1 MGWMGYFEYAGNE
14 IINGPR
20 VEAYARHLSWFKKYF
35 KNPVLAPMLGHR
47 PYQSPLVDDA
57 PWTDPDDEA
66 SYDFLGVYPLS
77 VDGLENSSRSS
88 VVTESL
94 GDGGTPGRVRHGT
107 KQPVFNVALIANS
120 EAGAEYGM
128 KWLRRATLGAGC
140 GPNATDD
147 CFGAALCYLSSEPQ
161 ADLQSVPRGSTAA
174 VLSGGNA
181 DTDADIVVSG
191 GDAFS
196 DAGTA
201 ITRPWSDPE
210 AWDGGE
216 SWTTFSTDTFDPDHL
231 GDTTMSGG
239 DASSVPGLLSRTTSL
254 FNVTTYAGDDP
265 VNCLPP
271 YLRSLRQVVFNTGP
285 TLTAKHSLR
294 GGEAWIVTFTGVA
307 GNPAEL
313 GPELE
318 VVTGF
323 LDPNVANPWAGGLTP
338 EGGIIDLDGF
348 MLSDESPCD
357 PITPTPIYDPLHP
370 AIILPPGAPSVP
382 LGFFTPPVNWR
393 RRQFTIPKQYVPAWG
408 EVVPKIAVHA
418 RDDDVRSLRL
428 RFYADPYLI
437 GDISDDPCAFCG
449 DIILSYIPQ
458 GATMTLDGAEET
470 VTVLS
475 DGVVRRADSLV
486 FSSDG
491 TPFTW
496 PRLTCGFGYVVTVDL
511 AEQDPPPV
519 IDLSLF
525 ERII

>member
-20 VEAYARHLSWFKKYF
+20 VEAYAKHLPWFKKYF

-196 DAGTA
+196 DA
-201 ITRPWSDPE
+201 D
-210 AWDGGE
+210 
-216 SWTTFSTDTFDPDHL
+216 FDPDHL
-231 GDTTMSGG
+231 GDTSMSGG
-239 DASSVPGLLSRTTSL
+239 DASTVPDLLSRTTSL

-313 GPELE
+313 GPELK
-318 VVTGF
+318 VVTGL
-323 LDPNVANPWAGGLTP
+323 LDPNVDNPWAGGLTP
-338 EGGIIDLDGF
+338 DGGVIDLDGF

-408 EVVPKIAVHA
+408 EMVPKIGA
-418 RDDDVRSLRL
+418 R
-428 RFYADPYLI
+428 
-437 GDISDDPCAFCG
+437 
-449 DIILSYIPQ
+449 
-458 GATMTLDGAEET
+458 
-470 VTVLS
+470 
-475 DGVVRRADSLV
+475 
-486 FSSDG
+486 
-491 TPFTW
+491 
-496 PRLTCGFGYVVTVDL
+496 PRPPTSGTCGCGSTPTRTSSGTSPTTR
-511 AEQDPPPV
+511 ARSAATSWCPTSPRAPP
-519 IDLSLF
+519 
-525 ERII
+525 